1 MVRQLHPQL
10 NILLLLVAGAVG
22 QVVVVAEQVVLEQ
35 IPNYLFLLDLLLLLR
50 LEQVVLEVVCLH
62 TFLG

>member
-1 MVRQLHPQL
+1 
-10 NILLLLVAGAVG
+10 LLLPAVVEVGLVVA
-22 QVVVVAEQVVLEQ
+22 VAEQVVLEQ
-35 IPNYLFLLDLLLLLR
+35 IPDYLFLLDLLLLLR